1 MLPNADKTAL
11 VYFVFNRPECVEN
24 ILPLHIK
31 YSKDYNIDLIVVC
44 DGPKTESDRY
54 LQKELK
60 SYLNTYHVHVKR
72 IILNGINL
80 GLKENIQT
88 NLDKLSKEY
97 NQLLV
102 FEEDVFP
109 TRQSYEFI
117 LRMLKI
123 YALNDQILSINS
135 YSPVNLLGSIKYF
148 KHPVP
153 HSWGWATWSDRWIS
167 YRSQNFDI
175 NLSGLSRGFDLFG
188 AFPYRK
194 MLKES
199 IDGIISSWAI
209 MFYYYSFTH
218 GKSSI
223 TPTKTLIRNV
233 GFGKTATHTK
243 GHSLNFYNEK
253 LKVKEN
259 ISLDEVVKSA
269 NKNRILLAYARLS
282 IKNKLINIVYFFI
295 KRIRKI
301 RS

>member
-11 VYFVFNRPECVEN
+11 VYFVFNRPECVQN

-60 SYLNTYHVHVKR
+60 SFLNTYHVHVKR

-153 HSWGWATWSDRWIS
+153 HSWGWATWSDRWIG
-167 YRSQNFDI
+167 YRSQNIDI
-175 NLSGLSRGFDLFG
+175 NLSRLPRGFDLFG

-194 MLKES
+194 MLKEN

>member
-1 MLPNADKTAL
+1 MSHNADKTAL
-11 VYFVFNRPECVEN
+11 VYFVFNRPECVQN

-54 LQKELK
+54 LQKELN
-60 SYLNTYHVHVKR
+60 SFLNTYHVHVKR

-80 GLKENIQT
+80 GLKKNIQT

-175 NLSGLSRGFDLFG
+175 NLSRLPRGFDLFG

-194 MLKES
+194 MLRES
-199 IDGIISSWAI
+199 IDGTISSWAI

-223 TPTKTLIRNV
+223 TPTKTLIKNV

-243 GHSLNFYNEK
+243 SRSLNLYNEK
-253 LKVKEN
+253 SKINENLPLNEPLKIAK
-259 ISLDEVVKSA
+259 
-269 NKNRILLAYARLS
+269 KNRVLFAYLWMI
-282 IKNKLINIVYFFI
+282 IKNKLINFAYIIF
-295 KRIRKI
+295 KRFRKI
-301 RS
+301 LS